1 MMKCN
6 TKNAYIVVYRKKL
19 RETTDV
25 KVKDLEAKGLQTT
38 AEIKKFYDWE
48 MF

>member
-6 TKNAYIVVYRKKL
+6 TSNFYIVAYRKKL

>member
-1 MMKCN
+1 MKCN
-6 TKNAYIVVYRKKL
+6 TSYIYIVAYRKKL